1 MAPQAVAQQESRGLS
16 GRCKLM
22 QSIPESEKE
31 ASEERRVRVA
41 AQAIPKRNP
50 SWRKA
55 VGNVFL
61 VMSGV
66 PSSPVGAPKRRP
78 SMDTKKTVKFAG
90 EGTQDR
96 RLLSRLEIYARF
108 TEIFEIYSSKRV
120 IFRPK
125 R

>member
-1 MAPQAVAQQESRGLS
+1 MAPQAVAQQESWGLS

-90 EGTQDR
+90 KALKTADYSQD
-96 RLLSRLEIYARF
+96 SRF
-108 TEIFEIYSSKRV
+108 TRDLLRFSRFTV
-120 IFRPK
+120 QNG
-125 R
+125 

>member
-1 MAPQAVAQQESRGLS
+1 M
-16 GRCKLM
+16 
-22 QSIPESEKE
+22 
-31 ASEERRVRVA
+31 RVA
-41 AQAIPKRNP
+41 ARAIPKRKL

-55 VGNVFL
+55 VGKVFL
-61 VMSGV
+61 VTSGV

-108 TEIFEIYSSKRV
+108 TEIFEIYGSKRV
-120 IFRPK
+120 IFRCK